1 MFSDWSCMQGSFPR
15 ECLVRGFYLD
25 RYDKSETVLLFLLSV
40 GNFCLVYDFVH
51 SKFQESCEK
60 TTDLGEFLSDSV
72 STFSKNKNIWQK
84 FVICITIK
92 KLSLFCIITAK
103 LMWWC
108 KLLTRFLHSDICIL
122 TIPNLN
128 ISLGCGEHL
137 VRTILARECSCALQT
152 EDAHQALLE
161 TMQNKFIGKY
171 MVLIA

>member
-1 MFSDWSCMQGSFPR
+1 M
-15 ECLVRGFYLD
+15 E
-25 RYDKSETVLLFLLSV
+25 
-40 GNFCLVYDFVH
+40 

-60 TTDLGEFLSDSV
+60 TTDLIEFLSDFM
-72 STFSKNKNIWQK
+72 STFLKNKNMWQK
-84 FVICITIK
+84 LVICITMK

-103 LMWWC
+103 LTWLY
-108 KLLTRFLHSDICIL
+108 KLITGFLQSDICIL

-171 MVLIA
+171 MAQIAEMQVSWKCK